1 MKKTLA
7 ALVAAAVLSSAP
19 AAFALRALED
29 SASPGK
35 TLSNWFADV
44 FREFEKAGDGFHHIF
59 LESGTGD

>member
-35 TLSNWFADV
+35 TISNWFADI
-44 FREFEKAGDGFHHIF
+44 FREFGKTGEGFHRIF
-59 LESGTGD
+59 LESNVDD